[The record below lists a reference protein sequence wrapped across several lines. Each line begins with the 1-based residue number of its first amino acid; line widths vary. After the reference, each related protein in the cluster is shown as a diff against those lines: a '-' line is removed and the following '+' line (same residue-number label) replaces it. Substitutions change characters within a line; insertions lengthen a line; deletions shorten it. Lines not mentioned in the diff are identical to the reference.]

1 MRVPVIMA
9 MRVVMLVI
17 VYARILGAVRVTLV
31 GVLVRLRVIAAHS
44 TYSPKSVSDGWS
56 SGRRPNGQ

>member
-1 MRVPVIMA
+1 MCVPVIMA

-17 VYARILGAVRVTLV
+17 VIVCARIPGPVRVTLV

-44 TYSPKSVSDGWS
+44 PYSPNSVSDG
-56 SGRRPNGQ
+56 